1 MNFLA
6 VTLRSLWRNRIGAIS
21 LVVVLAY
28 IGVAVS
34 VEVYA
39 GVCKYRGIEPVYY
52 TAHEAERFSPPSAKY
67 WLGTDYRGRSVL
79 ARAVA
84 GCAGAVKVGVV
95 AAGIA
100 MVITVLIY
108 AGRIH
113 TGVPKP
119 LEMPEGEKK

>member
-6 VTLRSLWRNRIGAIS
+6 VTLRSLWRNRIGAVS

-28 IGVAVS
+28 IAVAVS

-67 WLGTDYRGRSVL
+67 WLGTGAQPSDTVGGLLKKSRVL
-79 ARAVA
+79 
-84 GCAGAVKVGVV
+84 
-95 AAGIA
+95 
-100 MVITVLIY
+100 
-108 AGRIH
+108 
-113 TGVPKP
+113 
-119 LEMPEGEKK
+119 